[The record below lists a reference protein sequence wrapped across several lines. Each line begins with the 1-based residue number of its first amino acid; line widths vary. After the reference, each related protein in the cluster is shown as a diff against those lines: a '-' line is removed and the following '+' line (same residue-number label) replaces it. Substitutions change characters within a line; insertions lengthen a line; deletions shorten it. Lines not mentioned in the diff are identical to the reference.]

1 MGVRSNVDMYLTV
14 VLLLVPWMVCGQ
26 PVNFTINRIEL
37 EAFPSLTLKNGDNLQ
52 LKCLVNI
59 AKIADFVLASTFTF
73 YKDDRLI
80 HNVTTT
86 SSQAIYIIQN
96 ASVSQSGLYKCR
108 INADSRHKT
117 SEEIKV
123 KVTGLSAPL
132 ISITKTEVSEG
143 DEITVTCEAP
153 NEEPPMTFNFYKTVK
168 EKGSP
173 KKKQSNNNYAEN
185 TYEIK
190 EGESILHFECTVKL
204 MIEDEPESPLSRRQT
219 VTVVEPFS
227 TPTITVRPSNN
238 FTEGAVME
246 VTCTVQ
252 KSYRRS
258 EEVSITLQKGNQ
270 ILKASTSERLT
281 YSQVATVSDMGDY
294 TCKAE
299 GKTASKTT
307 TAMVKVKELFPR
319 PRLTLKLTNNK
330 TEFINDGDGVGLEC
344 SVPSLSPQESS
355 KQDFYLIVNNGERR
369 HMRRGGKFLMRLRS
383 TDSGDY
389 KCEVTIANITKTS
402 EQVQVKVYA
411 PVTKPE
417 LKQILRGNKMVVLGD
432 TLILTCRSPTGTPPI
447 VYTLYREG
455 EPLERK
461 EMKDNSEVTFMVN
474 TTKLHDLGHYQCNAS
489 NRNHK
494 SSALSEVLNV
504 MVIAPVREVS
514 LVIIPENG
522 EVEEGAELS
531 LVCRAEYGTLPLT
544 FYFYVKKGIE
554 ILLRNVTETD
564 IMHAQHIVSLFT
576 KEKDGTYFCKA
587 SNKAN
592 KIASSKSME
601 VKAILA
607 RWKKAVIGTIVLVI
621 IVAAIAIALY
631 LYLDKKKK
639 GKNITSDS
647 SRSKAVNSSG
657 EKSAADVKSDDS
669 YFGSVQNEEELHI
682 LKTAEETNG
691 NNQQNHEVEYTEA
704 DSSAPDHHHDSVE
717 NNLNENPNTN
727 NLT

>member
-1 MGVRSNVDMYLTV
+1 MYLAV
-14 VLLLVPWMVCGQ
+14 VLLLAPWMVGGQ
-26 PVNFTINRIEL
+26 SVNFTINSIEL
-37 EAFPSLTLKNGDNLQ
+37 QALPSKTIINGDNLQ
-52 LKCLVNI
+52 LKCLVDI
-59 AKIADFVLASTFTF
+59 AKIGHFVLASTFTF
-73 YKDDRLI
+73 FKDDNLI

-86 SSQAIYIIQN
+86 SSEAIYTIQN
-96 ASVSQSGLYKCR
+96 ASVSRSGFYKCQ
-108 INADSRHKT
+108 INAETRHKT

-132 ISITKTEVSEG
+132 ISITKMEVSEG
-143 DEITVTCEAP
+143 DEITVRCEAP

-168 EKGSP
+168 ERGLP
-173 KKKQSNNNYAEN
+173 KRKRAPNTNYAET

-190 EGESILHFECTVKL
+190 EGESILHFECTLKL

-258 EEVSITLQKGNQ
+258 EVVSITLQKGNQ
-270 ILKASTSERLT
+270 ILKASNSERLT
-281 YSQVATVSDMGDY
+281 YSQVATVSDMGNY

-299 GKTASKTT
+299 GRTASKTT
-307 TAMVKVKELFPR
+307 SAMVKVKELFPR
-319 PRLTLKLTNNK
+319 PRLTLKQMNNK
-330 TEFINDGDGVGLEC
+330 TEFINDGDLVTLEC
-344 SVPSLSPQESS
+344 SVSSLPPQESS
-355 KQDFYLIVNNGERR
+355 KQDFYLIVNKGERR
-369 HMRRGGKFLMRLRS
+369 HMRRGGKFMMHLRS
-383 TDSGDY
+383 ADSGDY

-402 EQVQVKVYA
+402 EQVPVKVYA

-417 LKQILRGNKMVVLGD
+417 LKQIIKDNKMVVLGD

-447 VYTLYREG
+447 EYTLYREG
-455 EPLERK
+455 VLLESK
-461 EMKDNSEVTFMVN
+461 EKKDNSEVTFMVN
-474 TTKLHDLGHYQCNAS
+474 TTKLHDLGHYQCSAS
-489 NRNHK
+489 NRNQK

-504 MVIAPVREVS
+504 TVITPVREVS
-514 LVIIPENG
+514 LLIIPGNG

-531 LVCRAEYGTLPLT
+531 LVCEAKYGTLPLT
-544 FYFYVKKGIE
+544 FYFYVKKGAE

-564 IMHAQHIVSLFT
+564 IMHAQHTVSLFT
-576 KEKDGTYFCKA
+576 KEKDGAYFCKA

-592 KIASSKSME
+592 KIASSGSVE

-607 RWKKAVIGTIVLVI
+607 RWKAAVIATFVFVI

-639 GKNITSDS
+639 GKNILSDS
-647 SRSKAVNSSG
+647 SRSSKAVNSSG

-682 LKTAEETNG
+682 LRTAEETNG

-704 DSSAPDHHHDSVE
+704 DGSAPDPHHDSVE
-717 NNLNENPNTN
+717 NNSNENPNTN